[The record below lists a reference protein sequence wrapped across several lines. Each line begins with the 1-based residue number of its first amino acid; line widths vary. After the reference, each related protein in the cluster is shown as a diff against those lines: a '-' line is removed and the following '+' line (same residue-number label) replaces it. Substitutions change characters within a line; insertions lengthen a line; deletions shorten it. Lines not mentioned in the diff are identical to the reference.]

1 MKLQSDRWFKPIWI
15 VYAVVL
21 VLLYTVFF
29 DSYLNEY
36 LDNAWT
42 LSWAHG
48 WWTDGEVYDQVFG
61 YIKGDG
67 GTSLFSRSFVFV
79 YGGLAQV
86 FGWSRGVGIII
97 SSLFTI
103 GTAALW
109 YRIVR
114 NLGYRKQAAVSFA
127 LILLLLEIF
136 YANGHKIR
144 VDAMGLFLDS
154 LALLLFIRHRYLFAG
169 LVLGIAFESHPF
181 AMAAGFW
188 MLAYLWTIR
197 KDVQKD
203 WKIWFGR
210 AGLFFAGLSIGFLY
224 WWLLHHKYLE
234 NTGVGERLT
243 GNTLW
248 EYFVVKRYSWR
259 HWPEL
264 VMISAGVTVFIVKKS
279 WKKHPFIL
287 PFTIAS
293 LLVTFI
299 IPRANS
305 HYTAYVYPSFV
316 LLLLVVAEDY
326 TILPWLLAG
335 IFLFQVPQYG
345 WLFWTQKGYNQRKY
359 MAELQARVPEEPK
372 TIYGNPGSWFAFQDR
387 VYRAYGYYER
397 AGIPQEEWPK
407 AFLAIVTKDIVR
419 WGGMHTYSEMIHMY
433 STSLLD
439 EWTDWEGKP
448 VRLLL
453 HERID

>member
-15 VYAVVL
+15 FYAVIL

-114 NLGYRKQAAVSFA
+114 NLGYRRQAAVSFA

-188 MLAYLWTIR
+188 MLAYLWTLR

-203 WKIWFGR
+203 WKIWFKR
-210 AGLFFAGLSIGFLY
+210 AGC
-224 WWLLHHKYLE
+224 
-234 NTGVGERLT
+234 
-243 GNTLW
+243 
-248 EYFVVKRYSWR
+248 
-259 HWPEL
+259 
-264 VMISAGVTVFIVKKS
+264 
-279 WKKHPFIL
+279 
-287 PFTIAS
+287 S
-293 LLVTFI
+293 L
-299 IPRANS
+299 R
-305 HYTAYVYPSFV
+305 
-316 LLLLVVAEDY
+316 
-326 TILPWLLAG
+326 G
-335 IFLFQVPQYG
+335 
-345 WLFWTQKGYNQRKY
+345 
-359 MAELQARVPEEPK
+359 
-372 TIYGNPGSWFAFQDR
+372 
-387 VYRAYGYYER
+387 
-397 AGIPQEEWPK
+397 
-407 AFLAIVTKDIVR
+407 
-419 WGGMHTYSEMIHMY
+419 
-433 STSLLD
+433 
-439 EWTDWEGKP
+439 
-448 VRLLL
+448 
-453 HERID
+453 